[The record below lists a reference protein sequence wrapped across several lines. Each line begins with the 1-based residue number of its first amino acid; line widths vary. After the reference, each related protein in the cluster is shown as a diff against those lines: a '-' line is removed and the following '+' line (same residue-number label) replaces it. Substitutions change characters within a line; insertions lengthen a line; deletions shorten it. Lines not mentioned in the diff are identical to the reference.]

1 MRGLLLD
8 LGQSLFRVVL
18 AREARRRVDR
28 HGQCLAGAL
37 FVSSFQGRQAEM
49 VLDDGLVRQ
58 FGRAVLEQ
66 VCGSLIYAALVE
78 DPPQWIRD
86 VRVVGIAS
94 LARWANSS
102 ALAPSRRVTHEPRRG
117 IEDTPPRFRDLPSGL
132 LEDWNL
138 EDWNAHY
145 AFLDTLRL
153 HPAPR
158 PTKAVPTIKRVVGSG
173 TTPGPVTSTGP
184 VWRLLSMSTSAT
196 KRLLRLFGT
205 VN

>member
-1 MRGLLLD
+1 VRGLLLD

-66 VCGSLIYAALVE
+66 VCGSLIHAALVE

-117 IEDTPPRFRDLPSGL
+117 I
-132 LEDWNL
+132 
-138 EDWNAHY
+138 
-145 AFLDTLRL
+145 LDTLLDFGIYLPAYWRTGTWRTGTRTTPSWTPSASTL
-153 HPAPR
+153 LRGLPRQYPPSRESWAPAP
-158 PTKAVPTIKRVVGSG
+158 PLA
-173 TTPGPVTSTGP
+173 
-184 VWRLLSMSTSAT
+184 
-196 KRLLRLFGT
+196 LLRLPARFGHCWR
-205 VN
+205 